1 MKNKKIALGV
11 TAALFL
17 GSTVG
22 FAAGAGF
29 FDNATTV
36 EQNIY
41 KLANIATQNKQKVA
55 DVQSKLD
62 QTTGQ
67 QKNLQDQLDSLK
79 QQLANKQNEVN
90 AKQSEIEAKQR
101 EVESKQQEVTQKQQE
116 ADKLRNELSNAQNDS
131 AQKDARMAELAN
143 LSQQKV
149 NELGQ

>member
-22 FAAGAGF
+22 FAAGVGF

-41 KLANIATQNKQKVA
+41 KLANIATQNKQKA
-55 DVQSKLD
+55 TDVQSKLD
-62 QTTGQ
+62 QTTSQ

-79 QQLANKQNEVN
+79 QQLANKTRSMRSSL
-90 AKQSEIEAKQR
+90 K
-101 EVESKQQEVTQKQQE
+101 SKPNNVKS
-116 ADKLRNELSNAQNDS
+116 NLSNRKSRRNSKRRISYVTIYLMFKMIQHKKTHAW
-131 AQKDARMAELAN
+131 
-143 LSQQKV
+143 LS
-149 NELGQ
+149 

>member
-22 FAAGAGF
+22 FAAG
-29 FDNATTV
+29 
-36 EQNIY
+36 
-41 KLANIATQNKQKVA
+41 
-55 DVQSKLD
+55 VQSKLD

>member
-1 MKNKKIALGV
+1 MCLYPYFHHLISYFSRPLADKEIIQQKGSSKMKNKKIALGV

-22 FAAGAGF
+22 FAAGVGF

-41 KLANIATQNKQKVA
+41 KLANIATQNKQKAA

-67 QKNLQDQLDSLK
+67 QKNLQDQLDNLK
-79 QQLANKQNEVN
+79 QQLANKQNEVKMN
-90 AKQSEIEAKQR
+90 GEKRILEAKLT
-101 EVESKQQEVTQKQQE
+101 K
-116 ADKLRNELSNAQNDS
+116 
-131 AQKDARMAELAN
+131 
-143 LSQQKV
+143 
-149 NELGQ
+149 